1 VRGGGQPESLAY
13 TPVPLI
19 INDELWEALSASPL
33 PYQILE
39 VADKTLPDAFKS
51 GCYGVRVAKIED
63 MLDEARGRGLKETED
78 LTVYVLSLLN
88 KPSLSRDRHW
98 RAAVKLAAD
107 GQAPLTAYYSD

>member
-63 MLDEARGRGLKETED
+63 MLDEARGRGLKDSRD
-78 LTVYVLSLLN
+78 LTVYVLSLL
-88 KPSLSRDRHW
+88 KQPSLTRDRHW
-98 RAAVKLAAD
+98 QEAVKMAAA
-107 GQAPLTAYYSD
+107 GKMPLLGFCSA